1 MQRRLV
7 GNSGLEV
14 SEFGLGTMTWGRDT
28 PPDQA
33 RQLLRTFH
41 AAGGTLLDT
50 AAAYGNGDA
59 ERTIG
64 SLLRTEVPRDDLVLA
79 TKAGF
84 VLRPGNERGG
94 QRIIDT
100 SARALLQDLDQSLSR
115 LGTDWIDLWQIHAW
129 GGAPIEESL
138 AAMDQAVASGRV
150 RYVGLSNFIGWQSAQ
165 AATWQKA
172 FPGRT
177 PLVSNQVEYSLLAR
191 RAEVEV
197 LPAARSLGMGFFP
210 WSPLGRGV
218 LTGKYRHGVPR
229 DSRAAGHFAWFVE
242 AYLEARSRGIVE
254 AVARAADGLE
264 LSPLQVSLAWVR
276 DAPGV
281 TAPLLGARTQAQLE
295 QCLAT
300 TGVALP
306 EAITS
311 ALDDVSG
318 GPAAGRTPVSVESEN
333 N

>member
-1 MQRRLV
+1 MHRRVV
-7 GNSGLEV
+7 GRSGLEV

-41 AAGGTLLDT
+41 EAGGTLIDT

-64 SLLRTEVPRDDLVLA
+64 SIMRADGLREDLVIA

-84 VLRPGNERGG
+84 VVRDR
-94 QRIIDT
+94 QRVVDT
-100 SARALLQDLDQSLSR
+100 SARALLQDLEDSLRR
-115 LGTDWIDLWQIHAW
+115 LGTDHVDLWQLHAW
-129 GGAPIEESL
+129 GTAPLEESL
-138 AAMDQAVASGRV
+138 AAVDSAVAAGKV
-150 RYVGLSNFIGWQSAQ
+150 RYAGLSNFIGWQSAQ
-165 AATWQKA
+165 AATWQHA

-177 PLVSNQVEYSLLAR
+177 PIASNQVEYSLLAR

-197 LPAARSLGMGFFP
+197 LPAARALGMGFFP

-218 LTGKYRHGVPR
+218 LSGKYRNGVPR

-254 AVARAADGLE
+254 AVVRAAEGLD
-264 LSPLQVSLAWVR
+264 LTPLQVALAWVR
-276 DAPGV
+276 DVPGV
-281 TAPLLGARTQAQLE
+281 TAPLLGARTPTQLE
-295 QCLAT
+295 QCLQT
-300 TGVALP
+300 VGVALP
-306 EAITS
+306 DAITA

-318 GPAAGRTPVSVESEN
+318 GPAVGRTPGEVEAQD
-333 N
+333 